1 MAKNGHIGVRIVVTR
16 TDEALAWFRSY
27 DAILMLLGLPGQ
39 LYFQTFFRGVSY
51 PSSIVILTA
60 ARLKYNQWALLLPET
75 ARSLAVI
82 SHGKTSVCMPDSLF

>member
-27 DAILMLLGLPGQ
+27 DAILML
-39 LYFQTFFRGVSY
+39 